1 MKPAW
6 SESFDRERLAPAPS
20 LRLPRRITRGWAY
33 GDGTGAGVKVAILD
47 SGVDGAH
54 PLVGGLAGGVALEA
68 DPDEPGAVVMRT
80 GPHTD
85 LYGHGTACAAIVRRL
100 APACEIYS
108 VRVLGERL
116 TGKAYVFAA
125 AIRWC
130 LDNGINVLNLS
141 LSTANPDWVVPLHE
155 LCDEAA
161 FRGVVLCCALNNQ
174 RRASF
179 PSMFASVFSAAATDD
194 DDWEQFAYN
203 PTPPAEWGAPGI
215 DVEVAWL
222 DGSTIVTTGNS
233 FAAPAIAGHA
243 ARVLGAHPGLTTFQV
258 KTVLAALAR
267 NAADEPARTLAGDP
281 PGAPSEPSPAPSRRS
296 RSAGARSPRSPR
308 GAAR

>member
-6 SESFDRERLAPAPS
+6 SEPFDRERLRPAPA
-20 LRLPRRITRGWAY
+20 LRLPRRITRRWAY
-33 GDGTGAGVKVAILD
+33 GDASGAGVKVAILD
-47 SGVDGAH
+47 SGVDGDH

-68 DPDEPGAVVMRT
+68 DPDEPGAVRT
-80 GPHTD
+80 RPGPHPD

-100 APACEIYS
+100 APACDLYS

-116 TGKAYVFAA
+116 TGKAHVFAA

-130 LDNGINVLNLS
+130 LDHAIDVMNLS
-141 LSTANPDWVVPLHE
+141 LSTANPDWLGPLHD

-174 RRASF
+174 RKASF
-179 PSMFASVFSAAATDD
+179 PSQFSSVFSAAASEDP
-194 DDWEQFAYN
+194 DWERFAYN
-203 PTPPAEWGAPGI
+203 PEPPAEWGAPGI

-243 ARVLGAHPGLTTFQV
+243 ARVLAAHPGLTTFQV

-267 NAADEPARTLAGDP
+267 NAGDGPPRTAN
-281 PGAPSEPSPAPSRRS
+281 R
-296 RSAGARSPRSPR
+296 
-308 GAAR
+308 